1 MNMHGQ
7 FRFASFD
14 SLVYFFKN
22 EFCSG
27 RTKTREAFL
36 GMFNCRAKLSF
47 ALFLF
52 ITENVK
58 IRGVVFLRHLTQC
71 FV

>member
-1 MNMHGQ
+1 MHGQ

-22 EFCSG
+22 EFCPG

-52 ITENVK
+52 IITKNLK
-58 IRGVVFLRHLTQC
+58 ISSVVFLRHLTQC
-71 FV
+71 FA